1 MRMLLL
7 VTVGAVALGS
17 CALYPTGKAYTESY
31 TTVCTTQLRGHE
43 EIPKSEL
50 LPFCSCAAKSV
61 TQGRESKII
70 SIAYNGIR
78 RCASVLSGPSAS
90 EFVKRANELANYNDP
105 DVCGVT
111 FGPCYVPPHLRKF

>member
-1 MRMLLL
+1 MKMTLLAA
-7 VTVGAVALGS
+7 VGALALSG
-17 CALYPTGKAYTESY
+17 CVVYPTGKAYTESY
-31 TTVCTTQLRGHE
+31 TTVCTTQLRGHG

-50 LPFCSCAAKSV
+50 LQFCGCAAKSV

-70 SIAYNGIR
+70 SIAYSGIR

-105 DVCGVT
+105 NVCGVT